1 MLNKVDGNLLFD
13 FYGSLLTD
21 HQNDIL
27 NDYYNEDLSMAEI
40 AENKNVSK
48 SAISDII
55 KRSLVQLQD
64 YEDKLKLIEQT
75 KKLDNIIEKL
85 EKDNVPSKY
94 IKELKKISRG

>member
-13 FYGSLLTD
+13 FYGSLLTE

-40 AENKNVSK
+40 AENNNVSK

-55 KRSLVQLQD
+55 KRSLLQLQE
-64 YEDKLKLIEQT
+64 YEDKLNLIKQT
-75 KKLDNIIEKL
+75 KSLDNIIDRM
-85 EKDNVPSKY
+85 EKDKIPAKY

>member
-1 MLNKVDGNLLFD
+1 MLNKLDGNLLFD
-13 FYGSLLTD
+13 FYGCLLTK

-40 AENKNVSK
+40 AQNCNVSK

-55 KRSLVQLQD
+55 KRSIVQLQE
-64 YEDKLKLIEQT
+64 YEDKLNLIKQT
-75 KKLDNIIEKL
+75 KSLDEIIDRM
-85 EKDNVPSKY
+85 EKDKIPAKY

>member
-40 AENKNVSK
+40 AQNCDISK
-48 SAISDII
+48 SAVSDII
-55 KRSLVQLQD
+55 KRSLLQLQE
-64 YEDKLKLIEQT
+64 YEDKLNLIKQT
-75 KKLDNIIEKL
+75 KSLDNIIDRM
-85 EKDNVPSKY
+85 EKDKIPAKY

>member
-21 HQNDIL
+21 HQIDIL

-40 AENKNVSK
+40 AQNCDISK
-48 SAISDII
+48 SAVSDII
-55 KRSLVQLQD
+55 KRSILQLQE
-64 YEDKLKLIEQT
+64 YEDKLNLIKQT
-75 KKLDNIIEKL
+75 KSLDEIIDRM
-85 EKDNVPSKY
+85 EKDKIPAKY

>member
-13 FYGSLLTD
+13 FYGSLLTE

-40 AENKNVSK
+40 AENNNVSK
-48 SAISDII
+48 SAVSDIV
-55 KRSLVQLQD
+55 KRSLLQLQE
-64 YEDKLKLIEQT
+64 YEDKLNLIKQT
-75 KKLDNIIEKL
+75 KSLDNIIDRM
-85 EKDNVPSKY
+85 EKDEIPAKY